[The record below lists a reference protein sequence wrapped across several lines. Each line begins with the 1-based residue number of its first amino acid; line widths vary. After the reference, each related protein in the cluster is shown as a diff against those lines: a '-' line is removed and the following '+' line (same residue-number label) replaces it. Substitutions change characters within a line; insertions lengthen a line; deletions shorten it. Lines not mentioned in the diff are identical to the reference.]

1 MPYWQSQI
9 RPGESAQAL
18 VKMDALKW
26 QGQGSRTAM
35 EVITR
40 DRERGGPKLL
50 ASLL

>member
-26 QGQGSRTAM
+26 QGQRVADRNGGYYARPRTRRA
-35 EVITR
+35 
-40 DRERGGPKLL
+40 KLL